1 VDNSVKTST
10 AQSKRI
16 LAVAS
21 TGGHW
26 EQMMML
32 APAFEG
38 GIVTFA
44 CTDAAQAKRYDFER
58 FEAIK
63 DYNQDEPLKL
73 MRGLF
78 ETFLLIAK
86 IRPHVVISTGAAP
99 GLLCLLWGRVFFA
112 RTIWVDSI
120 ANSEQMSL
128 SGKLAKRFCHTVLT
142 QWEHLAKD
150 EGPTYRGSV
159 I

>member
-1 VDNSVKTST
+1 MESFLMTST
-10 AQSKRI
+10 GHSKRI

-32 APAFEG
+32 SPAFEG
-38 GIVTFA
+38 GSVTYA
-44 CTDAAQAKRYDFER
+44 CTDAEQAKLYDFER
-58 FEAIK
+58 FQAIK
-63 DYNQDEPLKL
+63 DYSQDEPLKL
-73 MRGLF
+73 LRGLF
-78 ETFLLIAK
+78 ETCALVARL
-86 IRPHVVISTGAAP
+86 RPDVVISTGAAP
-99 GLLCLLWGRVFFA
+99 GLLCLLWGRVFRA

-128 SGKLAKRFCHTVLT
+128 SGRLAKRICHTTIT
-142 QWEHLAKD
+142 QWEHLAH
-150 EGPTYRGSV
+150 EGETTFWGSV